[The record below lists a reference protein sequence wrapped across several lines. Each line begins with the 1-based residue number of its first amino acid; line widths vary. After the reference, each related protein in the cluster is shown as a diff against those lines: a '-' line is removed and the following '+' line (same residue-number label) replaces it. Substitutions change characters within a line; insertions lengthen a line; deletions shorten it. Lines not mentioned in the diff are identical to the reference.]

1 MRTYDSRGRVPQAR
15 LAIGPVLVV
24 GRMSRAVGRG
34 VDFYGLTP
42 VDLAHDPDQPLLLP
56 MLVGS
61 WLLYWS
67 ARR

>member
-24 GRMSRAVGRG
+24 GRMSLAVGRG

-42 VDLAHDPDQPLLLP
+42 VDLATT
-56 MLVGS
+56 S
-61 WLLYWS
+61 TSRRCCRCSS
-67 ARR
+67 AAGFCTEQ